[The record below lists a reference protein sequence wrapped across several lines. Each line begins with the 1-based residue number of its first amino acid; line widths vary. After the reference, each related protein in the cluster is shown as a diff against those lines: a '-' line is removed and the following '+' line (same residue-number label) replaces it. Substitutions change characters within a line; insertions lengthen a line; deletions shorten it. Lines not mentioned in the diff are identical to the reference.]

1 MIFVDSNVPMY
12 LVGAAHPNKDRTIAV
27 LTRLAQTGETLV
39 TDVEVYQE
47 ILHRY
52 VAIGRLDAIDPAF
65 ASLDALIDD
74 VLAFGVAEIRAAR
87 TLLENVSGLSARD
100 ALHAAVMASAGVTRI
115 FSFDQGFD
123 AVGELERL
131 S

>member
-12 LVGAAHPNKDRTIAV
+12 LIGADHPNKDRTIVV
-27 LTRLAQTGETLV
+27 LTRLAQTGDTLV

-52 VAIGRLDAIDPAF
+52 VAIGRLDAIDAAF
-65 ASLDALIDD
+65 ASLDALVDD
-74 VLAFGVAEIRAAR
+74 VLGFGVAEVRAAR
-87 TLLENVSGLSARD
+87 TLMQSAAGLSARD
-100 ALHAAVMASAGVTRI
+100 ALHAAVMARAGITRI
-115 FSFDQGFD
+115 FSFDRAFD
-123 AVGELERL
+123 LLEAVERL

>member
-39 TDVEVYQE
+39 TDVEAYQE

-65 ASLDALIDD
+65 ASLDALVDD

-100 ALHAAVMASAGVTRI
+100 ALHASVMASAGVTRI
-115 FSFDQGFD
+115 FSFDRGFD
-123 AVGELERL
+123 AIGELERL

>member
-12 LVGAAHPNKDRTIAV
+12 LIGADHPNKDRTIVV
-27 LTRLAQTGETLV
+27 LTRLAQTGDTLV

-52 VAIGRLDAIDPAF
+52 VAIGRLDAIDAAF
-65 ASLDALIDD
+65 ASLDALVDD
-74 VLAFGVAEIRAAR
+74 VLGFAVAEVRAAR
-87 TLLENVSGLSARD
+87 TLMQSAAGLSARD
-100 ALHAAVMASAGVTRI
+100 ALHAAVMARAGITRI
-115 FSFDQGFD
+115 FSFDRAFD
-123 AVGELERL
+123 LLEAVERL

>member
-27 LTRLAQTGETLV
+27 LTRLAQSGTTLV
-39 TDVEVYQE
+39 TDIEVYQE

-52 VAIGRLDAIDPAF
+52 AAIGRLDAIEPAF
-65 ASLDALIDD
+65 ASLDAIVDD
-74 VLAFGVAEIRAAR
+74 VLAFGIAEVRAAR
-87 TLLENVSGLSARD
+87 TLLESVTGLSARD
-100 ALHAAVMASAGVTRI
+100 ALHAAVMTNAGVTRI
-115 FSFDQGFD
+115 FSFDSSFD
-123 AVGELERL
+123 AVGGLERL